1 MRQIEPSLSSIRVRN
16 EGRKFPAPVT
26 PDGAWHVPG
35 TLAPGTGC
43 LARARRPLG
52 RRSRKCRR
60 RLAGTLFWRPMDL
73 FSHPSRLFRKIPGA
87 AHKKARGGGGIRHPT
102 IGITRMNLLSQQSGV
117 RPSSRRLTT
126 GRPTTAA
133 SSVQIAADGVA
144 SHWRGIRG
152 WVGYGIRTRHRI
164 SPSPPAKS

>member
-1 MRQIEPSLSSIRVRN
+1 MAP
-16 EGRKFPAPVT
+16 GTFPAPLRPV
-26 PDGAWHVPG
+26 PGAWHG
-35 TLAPGTGC
+35 
-43 LARARRPLG
+43 
-52 RRSRKCRR
+52 
-60 RLAGTLFWRPMDL
+60 
-73 FSHPSRLFRKIPGA
+73 PGA
-87 AHKKARGGGGIRHPT
+87 HWGVGAGNAGAGSRAPFFGGRWTFSAILPACFEKSPAPLIKKARGGGGIRHPT